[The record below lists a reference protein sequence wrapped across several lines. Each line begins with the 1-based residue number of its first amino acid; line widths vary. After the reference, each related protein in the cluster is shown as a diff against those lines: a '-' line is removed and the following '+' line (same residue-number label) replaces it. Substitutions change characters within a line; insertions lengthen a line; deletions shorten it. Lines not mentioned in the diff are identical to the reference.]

1 MGISCKKMIGKPG
14 RLMARLDAK
23 MKKEAATMK
32 KSYAKKSKKNSEDEG

>member
-1 MGISCKKMIGKPG
+1 MGLSCKKMVGKEG

-32 KSYAKKSKKNSEDEG
+32 KSYAKKSKKKEAED